1 MQNILKEY
9 FGYQQFRDGQ
19 KEIIDKVI
27 NHRPTLGV
35 MPTGGGKSICYQV
48 PGLYL
53 DGLTIV
59 ISPLISLMKDQVD
72 SLKSMGIKAEF
83 LNSTLTSKEKK
94 RVEHELVS
102 GQLDFLYI
110 APERFNQ
117 PQFIQMINKC
127 NVQLIAFDE
136 AHCISKWGH
145 DFRPSYQEV
154 IKHVMS
160 LPHHFRLVAL
170 TATATKEVQAD
181 ISQKLGIAEN
191 DVVETSIKRENLTFK
206 VNNTYQRLNFVK
218 DYVKSNIKH
227 SGIIYCSTRKQVEQL
242 SETLDDLDIQ
252 NVMYHAGLP
261 KDERERAQRKF
272 IEDDIKLAIA
282 TNAFGMGIDKSNV
295 RFVIHYNMPQD
306 IESYYQEAGRAGR
319 DQLDSECIL
328 LFSDRDIDLQKF
340 FISSSPA
347 DDEYKEK
354 QGEKLR
360 QMIQYTKT
368 TKCLEAMMI
377 HYFNPDEKLEECGR
391 CSSCIQSEKSYNMTT
406 EAQKILSCVARLKQ
420 KEKRNMIIQVLR
432 GEQTPQ
438 ISSLGYNELST
449 YGILKDYTTNECH
462 HLLDELRYKGYL
474 NEHKEIL
481 SVDQD
486 AMEVLRGNVEIM
498 TTPFKSKPKEIVDI
512 QTIAD
517 VDRALFERLIE
528 VRKDL
533 SKELEVSPLS
543 IFSDQILEQFAKR
556 LPESKKEMILIDGIG
571 SYKLK
576 HYCPIF
582 IDTIKSYKQPI

>member
-319 DQLDSECIL
+319 DQLESECIL

-556 LPESKKEMILIDGIG
+556 LPETKKEMILIDGIG

>member
-102 GQLDFLYI
+102 GQLDFIYI

-319 DQLDSECIL
+319 DQLESECIL

>member
-72 SLKSMGIKAEF
+72 SLRSMGIKAEF

-94 RVEHELVS
+94 RVESELIS

-117 PQFIQMINKC
+117 PHFIQMINKC
-127 NVQLIAFDE
+127 DVQLIAFDE

-154 IKHVMS
+154 ITHVMS

-191 DVVETSIKRENLTFK
+191 DIIETSIKRENLTFK

-218 DYVKSNIKH
+218 DYVRTNINQ

-242 SETLDDLDIQ
+242 SETLDDMNIK

-261 KDERERAQRKF
+261 KEERERAQRKF

-438 ISSLGYNELST
+438 ISSLGYDELST

-498 TTPFKSKPKEIVDI
+498 TTPFKTKPKEIVDI
-512 QTIAD
+512 QTITD
-517 VDRALFERLIE
+517 VDRSLFERLIE

-543 IFSDQILEQFAKR
+543 IFSDQILEQFAKK

-582 IDTIKSYKQPI
+582 IDTIKNYKQPI

>member
-72 SLKSMGIKAEF
+72 SLRSMGIKAEF

-94 RVEHELVS
+94 RVESELIS

-117 PQFIQMINKC
+117 PHFIQMINKC
-127 NVQLIAFDE
+127 DVQLIAFDE

-154 IKHVMS
+154 ITHVMS

-191 DVVETSIKRENLTFK
+191 DIIETSIKRENLTFK

-218 DYVKSNIKH
+218 DYVRTNINQ

-242 SETLDDLDIQ
+242 SETLDDMNIK

-261 KDERERAQRKF
+261 KEERERAQRKF

-340 FISSSPA
+340 FISSSSA

-438 ISSLGYNELST
+438 ISSLGYDELST

-498 TTPFKSKPKEIVDI
+498 TTPFKTKPKEIVDI
-512 QTIAD
+512 QTITD
-517 VDRALFERLIE
+517 VDRSLFERLIE

-543 IFSDQILEQFAKR
+543 IFSDQILEQFAKK

-582 IDTIKSYKQPI
+582 IDTIKNYKQPI

>member
-27 NHRPTLGV
+27 DHRPTLGV

-72 SLKSMGIKAEF
+72 SLRSMGIKAEF
-83 LNSTLTSKEKK
+83 LNSTLTAKEKK
-94 RVEHELVS
+94 RVENELVS
-102 GQLDFLYI
+102 GQLKFLYI

-117 PQFIQMINKC
+117 PQFIQMLNKC

-154 IKHVMS
+154 ITHVMS
-160 LPHHFRLVAL
+160 LPHHFRVVAL
-170 TATATKEVQAD
+170 TATATKEVQED
-181 ISQKLGIAEN
+181 ISQKLGIAEQ
-191 DVVETSIKRENLTFK
+191 DIVETSIKRPNLIFK

-218 DYVKSNIKH
+218 DYVKKNINQ

-242 SETLDDLDIQ
+242 SETFDDLEIK

-295 RFVIHYNMPQD
+295 RYVIHYNMPQD

-340 FISSSPA
+340 FISSSSA

-391 CSSCIQSEKSYNMTT
+391 CSSCLQSEKSYNMTT
-406 EAQKILSCVARLKQ
+406 EAQKILSCIARLKQ

-438 ISSLGYNELST
+438 ITSLGYDELST

-481 SVDQD
+481 SVDQE
-486 AMEVLRGNVEIM
+486 AMDVLRGKVEIM

-512 QTIAD
+512 QTITD
-517 VDRALFERLIE
+517 VDRSLFNRLIE

-582 IDTIKSYKQPI
+582 IETIKNYKQPI

>member
-27 NHRPTLGV
+27 DHRPTLGV

-53 DGLTIV
+53 DGVTIV

-72 SLKSMGIKAEF
+72 SLRSMGIKAEF
-83 LNSTLTSKEKK
+83 LNSTLTNKEKN
-94 RVEHELVS
+94 RVERELVS
-102 GQLDFLYI
+102 GQVKFLYI

-117 PQFIQMINKC
+117 PQFVQLINKC
-127 NVQLIAFDE
+127 NIQLIAFDE

-154 IKHVMS
+154 ITHVMS

-170 TATATKEVQAD
+170 TATATQEVQED
-181 ISQKLGIAEN
+181 ISQKLGIAEQ
-191 DVVETSIKRENLTFK
+191 DIVETSIKRENLTFK
-206 VNNTYQRLNFVK
+206 VNSTYQRLNFVK
-218 DYVKSNIKH
+218 DYVKSHINQ

-242 SETLDDLDIQ
+242 SETFDDLDIK

-261 KDERERAQRKF
+261 KEERGRAQRKF
-272 IEDDIKLAIA
+272 IDDDIKLAVA

-340 FISSSPA
+340 FISSSQA

-391 CSSCIQSEKSYNMTT
+391 CSSCLEAKKSYDMTT
-406 EAQKILSCVARLKQ
+406 EAQKILSCIARLKQ
-420 KEKRNMIIQVLR
+420 QEKRNMIIQVLR
-432 GEQTPQ
+432 GEKSTQ
-438 ISSLGYNELST
+438 ITSLGYEELST

-462 HLLDELRYKGYL
+462 HLLDELRFKGYL
-474 NEHKEIL
+474 NEYKEVL
-481 SVDQD
+481 SVDQS
-486 AMEVLRGNVEIM
+486 AMEVLRGNVQIM

-512 QTIAD
+512 QTITD
-517 VDRALFERLIE
+517 VDRSLFNRLVE

-556 LPESKKEMILIDGIG
+556 LPESKKEMIMIDGIG

-582 IDTIKSYKQPI
+582 IDTIKKYKQPI